1 MDLITD
7 KLAANIA
14 NTGAPQRGFEELGYI
29 FDIKGMTQSRVTPS
43 SNVITD
49 LVPVGAALAYTV
61 KICGLQPFTGTM
73 IEGVQQLATML
84 FKGTASLVVV
94 GNTPASAT
102 IINGLANGR
111 YVLVLV
117 QKGVNDNSKF
127 FAMGSEIGLKLTA
140 ATFESYSEADG
151 WTVTMVEELAINA
164 ATFVYKTSV
173 ADTQALLT
181 GLLT

>member
-1 MDLITD
+1 MDLIVN

-29 FDIKGMTQSRVTPS
+29 FDIEGMTQTRVTPS
-43 SNVITD
+43 SNIITD
-49 LVPVGAALAYTV
+49 IVPIGAAVAYTV

-73 IEGVQQLATML
+73 MEGVQQLAAML

-94 GNTPASAT
+94 GNTPATAT
-102 IINGLANGR
+102 IINGLACGR

-127 FAMGSEIGLKLTA
+127 FALGSEIGLKLATA
-140 ATFESYSEADG
+140 QFESYSEANG
-151 WTVTMVEELAINA
+151 WVITMTEDLVINA

-173 ADTQALLT
+173 ANTQALLT

>member
-1 MDLITD
+1 MSLICD
-7 KLAANIA
+7 KLASNIDNCSA
-14 NTGAPQRGFEELGYI
+14 TPQRGFEELAYI
-29 FDIKGMTQSRVTPS
+29 FDISGMTLTKAG
-43 SNVITD
+43 NLITD
-49 LVPVGAALAYTV
+49 IVPIGAALAYTV
-61 KICGLQPFTGTM
+61 KINGLQPFTGTM
-73 IEGVQQLATML
+73 IEGAQQLAAML
-84 FKGTASLVVV
+84 FNGTASLIVL
-94 GNTPASAT
+94 GNSPAAAT

-127 FAMGSEIGLKLTA
+127 FAMGSEVGLKLTA
-140 ATFESYSEADG
+140 ATFESYSEARG

-164 ATFVYKTSV
+164 PTFVYKTSV